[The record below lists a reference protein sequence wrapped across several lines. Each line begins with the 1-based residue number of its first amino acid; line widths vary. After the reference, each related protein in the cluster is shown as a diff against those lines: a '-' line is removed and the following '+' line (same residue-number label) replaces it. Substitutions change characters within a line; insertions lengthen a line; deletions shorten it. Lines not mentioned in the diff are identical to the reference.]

1 MVNGMY
7 MCFICLHLYSVYH
20 GDMCG
25 MYNVGCV
32 WVCVC
37 VFVVGAMLICGVW
50 YTCVIL

>member
-37 VFVVGAMLICGVW
+37 VYLWLGQCLFVVSGTHV
-50 YTCVIL
+50 